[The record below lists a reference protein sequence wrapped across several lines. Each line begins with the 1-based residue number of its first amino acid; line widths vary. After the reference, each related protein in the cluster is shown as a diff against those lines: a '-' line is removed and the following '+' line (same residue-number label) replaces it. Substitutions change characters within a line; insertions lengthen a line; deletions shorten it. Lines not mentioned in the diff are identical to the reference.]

1 LIEKRLG
8 LETFLDK
15 MGGVS
20 RHELYSK
27 AAKHPQLRP
36 KQPSELLLDHEFCR
50 LFKALEGMS
59 NWILNGIRSVYNTVK
74 KR

>member
-1 LIEKRLG
+1 MEKRLG

-15 MGGVS
+15 IGEVS
-20 RHELYSK
+20 KHELYSK
-27 AAKHPQLRP
+27 AAKHPQFQP

-59 NWILNGIRSVYNTVK
+59 GI
-74 KR
+74 